1 MSSPSQKFSC
11 VRGVTV
17 RAHLA
22 VGASWPCRLQWRT
35 SRSLWRRA
43 DQGWRPA
50 LAPLAG
56 TAFAL
61 ALPRCSRVLS
71 NNLAHDSP
79 VRGTLSLVPPHL
91 PGVPDDIFI
100 SRTLLLRHPQQSY
113 EGGAKLWRGAV
124 YRSTTRVSSRL
135 PKTLARRLAA
145 DLFSRRNARAGAH
158 SSFGFFKGYL
168 SWTFRRADTF
178 RTFVSTDPCHEWTL
192 SRRHPP

>member
-43 DQGWRPA
+43 DQRWRPA

-61 ALPRCSRVLS
+61 GLPRCSRVPS
-71 NNLAHDSP
+71 NNLAHMVVTASAF
-79 VRGTLSLVPPHL
+79 LASNL
-91 PGVPDDIFI
+91 PGVSDDIFI
-100 SRTLLLRHPQQSY
+100 SHALLLRRPSQSY
-113 EGGAKLWRGAV
+113 E
-124 YRSTTRVSSRL
+124 
-135 PKTLARRLAA
+135 
-145 DLFSRRNARAGAH
+145 
-158 SSFGFFKGYL
+158 
-168 SWTFRRADTF
+168 
-178 RTFVSTDPCHEWTL
+178 
-192 SRRHPP
+192 